1 MASPD
6 LLAAPLV
13 QIATALHRRRLS
25 PVELVDAYI
34 QRIEATTGL
43 RAFITPPD
51 GRTRRDA
58 QRAERRLARGERGAL
73 LGVPIAV
80 KDLFATRALRT
91 TVGSRILK
99 DWVPRSDA
107 AAVARLRA
115 AGAIVFGKTNLHEFA
130 YGVSTA
136 NPWWGIARNPHDPRR
151 SPGGS
156 SGGSAIAVVAGLCA
170 GALGSDTGGSIRVPA
185 SLCGCVGLKPT
196 FGAIPLNGTFPL
208 GWSLDHAGPLA
219 RTVEDAGVL
228 LDVLSGGDAGRKSRR
243 ASTRGLRVGM
253 LQGSIVDNV
262 QPAVSRQLDAAARA
276 LRRRGLRV
284 RVVVIPD
291 LQWTVATQL
300 VTLRAEAS
308 ALHTRWIRARPRAYG
323 VDVRTRLQ
331 LGSLVAGADYV
342 LAQRM
347 RARIRAAMSDVFHDI
362 DVLLLPSTPI
372 AAPVIGERTVHWR
385 SGEEPVDGAL
395 VRLTAPFNLTGL
407 PALSVPF
414 GATAGLPIG
423 VQVVGQWNDE
433 ARVLAVGRLLEAEA
447 PTLTR
452 TSQTLAGPEAP
463 LAWADGPPHKR
474 EREFSR

>member
-1 MASPD
+1 MTSSEALTS
-6 LLAAPLV
+6 APLV
-13 QIATALHRRRLS
+13 QIAGALRRQRVS
-25 PVELVDAYI
+25 PLDLVDAYNR
-34 QRIEATTGL
+34 RIEASAGL
-43 RAFITPPD
+43 RAFITPP
-51 GRTRRDA
+51 GVRREA
-58 QRAERRLARGERGAL
+58 QLAERRLARGESGAL

-80 KDLFATRALRT
+80 KDLFATRGLRT
-91 TVGSRILK
+91 TAGSRILQ
-99 DWVPRSDA
+99 DWVPSRDA
-107 AAVARLRA
+107 TAVERLRA

-136 NPWWGIARNPHDPRR
+136 NPWWGVARNPHAPSR

-208 GWSLDHAGPLA
+208 GWSLDHVGPLA
-219 RTVEDAGVL
+219 RTVDDAGVL

-243 ASTRGLRVGM
+243 APTRGLRVGV
-253 LQGSIVDNV
+253 LRGSIVKNV
-262 QPAVSRQLDAAARA
+262 QPGVSRQLAAAAAA

-284 RVVVIPD
+284 RDIEIPEME
-291 LQWTVATQL
+291 WTVAAQL

-308 ALHTRWIRARPRAYG
+308 ALHAGWIRTRPRDYG
-323 VDVRTRLQ
+323 ADVRTRLQ
-331 LGSLVAGADYV
+331 LGAFVAGADYV

-347 RARIRAAMSDVFHDI
+347 RARIRAAMSRVFHDI
-362 DVLLLPSTPI
+362 DVVLLPTTPI
-372 AAPVIGERTVHWR
+372 TAPVIGERTVRWR

-414 GATAGLPIG
+414 GAAGGLPVG
-423 VQVVGQWNDE
+423 VQVVGSWNDE
-433 ARVLAVGRLLEAEA
+433 ARVLAVGRLIEAEA
-447 PTLTR
+447 PTLASPGGGGKFDLPVPR
-452 TSQTLAGPEAP
+452 
-463 LAWADGPPHKR
+463 KR
-474 EREFSR
+474 ERELSR

>member
-1 MASPD
+1 MPSVER
-6 LLAAPLV
+6 LTSAPLV
-13 QIATALHRRRLS
+13 QIASALRRRQVS
-25 PVELVDAYI
+25 PVELVDAYTR
-34 QRIEATTGL
+34 RIEAAAGL

-51 GRTRRDA
+51 ERARREA
-58 QRAERRLARGERGAL
+58 QRAERRLSRGETGAL
-73 LGVPIAV
+73 LGLPIAV

-91 TVGSRILK
+91 TVGSRILR
-99 DWVPRSDA
+99 DWVPSSDA

-115 AGAIVFGKTNLHEFA
+115 AGAVIFGKTNLHEFA

-136 NPWWGIARNPHDPRR
+136 NPWWGIAHNPDDLRR

-196 FGAIPLNGTFPL
+196 FGAIPIDGAFPL
-208 GWSLDHAGPLA
+208 GWSLDTAGPIA
-219 RTVEDAGVL
+219 RTVDDAGML
-228 LDVLSGGDAGRKSRR
+228 LDVLSGGNAGRKARR
-243 ASTRGLRVGM
+243 ASTRGLRVGV
-253 LQGSIVDNV
+253 LRGPILRNV
-262 QPAVSRQLDAAARA
+262 KPPVSRQVEAAAAA

-284 RVVVIPD
+284 RDVQISEME
-291 LQWTVATQL
+291 WTVATQL

-308 ALHTRWIRARPRAYG
+308 ALHARWIRTRPRDYG
-323 VDVRTRLQ
+323 ADVRTRLQ
-331 LGSLVAGADYV
+331 LGALVGGADYV

-347 RARIRAAMSDVFHDI
+347 RARIRAAMSRVFHDI

-372 AAPVIGERTVHWR
+372 TAPVIGERTVRWR
-385 SGEEPVDGAL
+385 FGEEPVDGAL

-414 GATAGLPIG
+414 GAAAGLPIG

-433 ARVLAVGRLLEAEA
+433 TRVLAVGRLIEEEA
-447 PTLTR
+447 R
-452 TSQTLAGPEAP
+452 
-463 LAWADGPPHKR
+463 
-474 EREFSR
+474 